1 MYIIYDSFMRQDGQ
15 MSKPQNRAYSRY
27 SLEAIAL
34 LGDMIRAGRIE
45 RKITGMELASRMG
58 ASRALIQRIE
68 KGDPGCA
75 VGAVFEA
82 AAITG
87 VTLFESDR
95 GQGTV
100 DTDRDRLDA
109 HRAVTGE
116 MLRLLPKAARKSRRA
131 VKDDF

>member
-1 MYIIYDSFMRQDGQ
+1 
-15 MSKPQNRAYSRY
+15 MSKPLNRAYSRY

-34 LGDMIRAGRIE
+34 LGQLIRAGRIE
-45 RKITGMELASRMG
+45 RKITGAEMASRMG

-75 VGAVFEA
+75 IGAVFEA
-82 AAITG
+82 ASITG
-87 VTLFESDR
+87 VPLFETDR
-95 GQGTV
+95 GQVTV
-100 DTDRDRLDA
+100 DANRGRLDD

-116 MLRLLPKAARKSRRA
+116 MLRLLPKRARKSKRV

>member
-1 MYIIYDSFMRQDGQ
+1 MNREES

-75 VGAVFEA
+75 IGAVFEA

-87 VTLFESDR
+87 VPLFETDQ
-95 GQGTV
+95 GQVTV
-100 DTDRDRLDA
+100 DIDRERLDA
-109 HRAVTGE
+109 RRAVTGE
-116 MLRLLPKAARKSRRA
+116 MLRLLPKRARKSKRV

>member
-1 MYIIYDSFMRQDGQ
+1 

-34 LGDMIRAGRIE
+34 LGQMIRAGRIE

-75 VGAVFEA
+75 IGAVFEA

-116 MLRLLPKAARKSRRA
+116 MLRLLPKTARKSRMA

>member
-1 MYIIYDSFMRQDGQ
+1 MT
-15 MSKPQNRAYSRY
+15 KPMNRAYSRY

-34 LGDMIRAGRIE
+34 LGQMIRAGRIK
-45 RKITGMELASRMG
+45 RKITVTEMASRMG

-68 KGDPGCA
+68 KGDPGCG

-87 VTLFESDR
+87 VFLFDADKEGLAVHR
-95 GQGTV
+95 VAAGE
-100 DTDRDRLDA
+100 RLS
-109 HRAVTGE
+109 
-116 MLRLLPKAARKSRRA
+116 LLPKTVRKPRRS